1 MSESPTASPT
11 AGMVVTDVPGEH
23 PGVAARAQSRGAALD
38 LLAAAALWGGMYVV
52 SAGTFDAI
60 PPLTLGVLRL
70 VVGVAVLAVAFRG
83 RLGLAGAPRGRIVAA
98 GAVVAATLVMQFV
111 GTSMTGGA
119 EGALLTTTTPVFVL
133 LFGVLLEGERVRR
146 VAWAGCLVALAGV
159 AVLAARNGGF
169 GGAAG
174 PDVVLPGNLALPRPL
189 LGDLLLVGSAAT
201 WALFSSVGRP
211 LVVAVGAF
219 RAILGA
225 SAVAIVLLLPFVP
238 LELAGRSFRP
248 ITPLTV
254 VAILYLG
261 IGATALAWSLW
272 YRGYA
277 AAPPAVSAA
286 AFFAQP
292 VVGAVL
298 GVLIL
303 GEVLGP
309 AFFGGAALIAAGVL
323 GIAAAT
329 RGRRE
334 APD

>member
-1 MSESPTASPT
+1 MPPASAGADVDAGAAVRSP
-11 AGMVVTDVPGEH
+11 
-23 PGVAARAQSRGAALD
+23 SRGAIFD
-38 LLAAAALWGGMYVV
+38 LLAAAALWGGMYAV

-70 VVGVAVLAVAFRG
+70 LIGVVVLAVAFYG
-83 RLGLAGAPRGRIVAA
+83 RLGLAALPRRR
-98 GAVVAATLVMQFV
+98 VVAATIVMQFV
-111 GTSMTGGA
+111 GTSLTGGA

-133 LFGVLLEGERVRR
+133 VFGVLLEGERVRR
-146 VAWAGCLVALAGV
+146 VAWAGCVVALAGV
-159 AVLAARNGGF
+159 AVLAARSGGF

-174 PDVVLPGNLALPRPL
+174 PDVALPWGVDVPRAL
-189 LGDLLLVGSAAT
+189 MGDLLLVASAAS

-211 LVVAVGAF
+211 LVAAVGAF

-225 SAVAIVLLLPFVP
+225 SAVAVVLLLPFVP
-238 LELAGRSFRP
+238 LELAGRSLPP
-248 ITPLTV
+248 ISPLTV
-254 VAILYLG
+254 AAVLYLG
-261 IGATALAWSLW
+261 IGATAIAWSLW

-292 VVGAVL
+292 VVGATL
-298 GVLIL
+298 GVLML

-329 RGRRE
+329 RERRG
-334 APD
+334 APE